1 MKKILIGLAAAAL
14 LFAGCTKE
22 LEQRVDQL
30 ETDVEQL
37 QSGLDALKKAV
48 EEKLTVEDYKQID
61 GGYELLMS
69 DGSKLYLYNGADG
82 ADGEK
87 GDKGDT
93 GAQGDKGDKG
103 DKGDTGATGPQGP
116 EGPQGPQG
124 EKGENGDAFFKS
136 VELSEDGAYLVIT
149 LVDGTVYKLPLGGF
163 NLVFELEYAEVE
175 VGQAV
180 KVPYTI
186 VGAAESDEVVVRI
199 LAASNCAAEVLPAEG
214 VVSVTPESGA
224 GYVDLY
230 AINNTTGELKAKT
243 ISFDGYTFGVAST
256 TFYVS
261 PAGGAVEVPVTT
273 SLDYEI
279 DIDASWLAYS
289 ETKAVR
295 EETVVLATSEAN
307 TGAADRNATVTLK
320 AKSGKVLATF
330 TVTQK
335 NYYPEWIADEAGEP
349 VEWAETFTL
358 SRYEDVTL
366 DPSTVSTKKGVF
378 TFELTD
384 DPAMGAFKVVNM
396 FKADTYFADGQMIT
410 NQGGTYYADIEGDV
424 LTVYYKG
431 AVLSYGFTADIEL
444 AYDATEKTFS
454 VAKVKTYNYAN
465 SRDAYIYDYVAGVK
479 VDAPA
484 GEGTS
489 LDKFAGT
496 WNEAFTNTY
505 FMGAGDYNHEGTM
518 TVSVVDGKLYFE
530 NMFQITYYGSPMSG
544 NYYGTLS
551 EDGTTI
557 TLEDANPSSGH
568 TGFGP
573 LQYQQNPVLEL
584 TVEGNT
590 LKVASCYGGNIVNYV
605 ATNPNMVTEPE
616 VAGWEGPKVYKA
628 TGLFSMDYSGII
640 PENWDGVMTLSMD
653 MDLEGAEKVG
663 YASIIAESPLL
674 TAFNSCVPYVYDAES
689 EQLTL
694 QGVAVGSYSGPTTMD
709 LVLLVEDEKAT
720 IRLPYATFM
729 SNNAMILPE
738 DFPTNMCV
746 FMMTGD
752 IVMTAVADTEDPE
765 PVGKELKRVWGKYA
779 DTSDGWIVMGAGNL
793 DRGMAMDNQYIYV
806 SKSTAYAPVIK
817 AFNYDGT
824 EAFECDVTG
833 MGSGN
838 AWGDA
843 MQYSVNCVRTM
854 PKADGSYVLIACN
867 LKLDG
872 NQVLEI
878 WAWVNGPQSAP
889 TCIGRYQW
897 DTVANAND
905 HRRYGDRFDVKGTW
919 EDGELW
925 FPSMQADDHGKTIV
939 FKTFEGVDNANRP
952 SAYYRMEPSQ
962 SNMKDLAFY
971 PGYDEVF
978 STCNG
983 NAKFVKLDGTTHA
996 ATGWVNW
1003 AVTDD
1008 FTTDYIRTYGYSFFE
1023 VDGKKYIAYVK
1034 IDQQNGNTGRLVVL
1048 EDETSDFK
1056 AALNA
1061 KKVAWE
1067 FPLQHESDF
1076 AAASPASTGNTLGN
1090 CKVVTVDG
1098 VTYIGAHI
1106 QGLGCSLFKFE

>member
-1 MKKILIGLAAAAL
+1 MKKIFFAFAAAAL
-14 LFAGCTKE
+14 VLVGCTKE

-30 ETDVEQL
+30 ETDVQEL
-37 QSGLDALKKAV
+37 QTGLDALKKAV
-48 EEKLTVEDYKQID
+48 EDKLTVEDYNETAD
-61 GGYELLMS
+61 GYELVMS
-69 DGSKLYLYNGADG
+69 DGTKLYLYNG

-87 GDKGDT
+87 GDKGDTGAT

-124 EKGENGDAFFKS
+124 EKGDAFFKS

-149 LVDGTVYKLPLGGF
+149 LVDGTVYELPLGGF
-163 NLVFELEYAEVE
+163 NLVFDLKYAEVE
-175 VGQAV
+175 AGQAV
-180 KVPYTI
+180 KVPYTV
-186 VGAAESDEVVVRI
+186 VGVAQSDEVVVRI
-199 LAASNCAAEVLPAEG
+199 LSTSNCAAEILPAEG

-230 AINNTTGELKAKT
+230 AINNTTGEIKAKT

-261 PAGGAVEVPVTT
+261 PAGGNVEVPVTT

-279 DIDASWLAYS
+279 EIDASWLAYS

-320 AKSGKVLATF
+320 AESGKVLATF

-335 NYYPEWIADEAGEP
+335 NYCPAWIADEAGEP

-384 DPAMGAFKVVNM
+384 DPAMGAFKVVGM
-396 FKADTYFADGQMIT
+396 FKADTYFANSQMVT
-410 NQGGTYYADIEGDV
+410 NQGGTYYADVENGV
-424 LTVYYKG
+424 LTVYMDG
-431 AVLSYGFTADIEL
+431 AAKSYGFTDDIEL
-444 AYDATEKTFS
+444 AYDSVENTFS
-454 VAKVKTYNYAN
+454 VEKVKTYNYAN

-479 VDAPA
+479 VDTPA

-496 WNEAFTNTY
+496 WNETFTNSY
-505 FMGAGDYNHEGTM
+505 WMGAGDYNNEGTL
-518 TVSVVDGKLYFE
+518 TVTVVDGKLYFE
-530 NMFQITYYGSPMSG
+530 NMFAIDSYGTPYSG
-544 NYYGTLS
+544 NFYGTLS
-551 EDGTTI
+551 DDGTTI
-557 TLEDANPSSGH
+557 TLEDADPNSGH
-568 TGFGP
+568 KGFGP
-573 LQYQQNPVLEL
+573 LQYQSTPTLVL

-590 LKVASCYGGNIVNYV
+590 LKVSSAFSGYVVNYV
-605 ATNPNMVTEPE
+605 ATNPDMATEPE
-616 VAGWEGPKVYKA
+616 VTGWDGPKVYKA
-628 TGLFSMDYSGII
+628 TGLFSMDYSGQI

-653 MDLEGAEKVG
+653 MDLDGAEKVG
-663 YASIIAESPLL
+663 YASIICESPLV
-674 TAFNSCVPYVYDAES
+674 TVFNCCVPYVYDAES
-689 EQLTL
+689 AYLTL
-694 QGVAVGSYSGPTTMD
+694 QGVTVGSMSGPTTMD
-709 LVLLVEDEKAT
+709 LVLTVEDEKAT
-720 IRLPYATFM
+720 IRLPYATFQ
-729 SNNAMILPE
+729 STNAMILPE
-738 DFPTNMCV
+738 DFPSNMCL
-746 FMMTGD
+746 FMLTGD
-752 IVMTAVADTEDPE
+752 VVMTAATDVVE
-765 PVGKELKRVWGKYA
+765 PAAKELKRVWGKYA
-779 DTSDGWIVMGAGNL
+779 DTADGWIVMGAGNL

-817 AFNYDGT
+817 AFDYEGN

-833 MGSGN
+833 MGSSN

-843 MQYSVNCVRTM
+843 MTYSVNCVRTM

-867 LKLDG
+867 LKENDA
-872 NQVLEI
+872 QVLEI

-889 TCIGRYQW
+889 TCIGRYAY
-897 DTVANAND
+897 DSVAGAPE

-925 FPSMQADDHGKTIV
+925 FPSMQADDHGKTVV

-952 SAYYRMEPSQ
+952 SAYHRMEPSL

-978 STCNG
+978 STCNA
-983 NAKFVKLDGTTHA
+983 NAKFVKLDGTTHS
-996 ATGWVNW
+996 TGWTNW

-1008 FTTDYIRTYGYSFFE
+1008 YSTTHSRTYGYNFFE

-1034 IDQQNGNTGRLVVL
+1034 IPTQNGRTGRLVVI

-1056 AALNA
+1056 TALTTN
-1061 KKVAWE
+1061 KVAWE
-1067 FPLQHESDF
+1067 FPLQHESDL
-1076 AAASPASTGNTLGN
+1076 AAESLATTSNTLGN

-1098 VTYIGAHI
+1098 VTYIGAHV

>member
-48 EEKLTVEDYKQID
+48 DEKLTVEDYKQID

-69 DGSKLYLYNGADG
+69 DGTKLYLYNGADG
-82 ADGEK
+82 AK

-93 GAQGDKGDKG
+93 GAQGEKG

-124 EKGENGDAFFKS
+124 PAGPQGEKGEDGDAFFKS
-136 VELSEDGAYLVIT
+136 VELSEDGAYLVVT
-149 LVDGTVYKLPLGGF
+149 LVDGTVYNLPMGGF
-163 NLVFELEYAEVE
+163 NLVFDLEYAEVE
-175 VGQAV
+175 AGQAV
-180 KVPYTI
+180 KVPYTV

-199 LAASNCAAEVLPAEG
+199 LAASNCAAEIIPAEG

-261 PAGGAVEVPVTT
+261 PAGGEVEVPVTT

-295 EETVVLATSEAN
+295 EETVVLTTSAAN

-358 SRYEDVTL
+358 SRYEDVTV

-396 FKADTYFADGQMIT
+396 FKADTYFADGQMVT

-479 VDAPA
+479 VDTPA

-568 TGFGP
+568 QGFGP

-584 TVEGNT
+584 TVEDNT

-720 IRLPYATFM
+720 IRLPYATFQ

-752 IVMTAVADTEDPE
+752 IVMTAVADIEEPE
-765 PVGKELKRVWGKYA
+765 PVEFAERVWGLY
-779 DTSDGWIVMGAGNL
+779 GAFTDPAIDNRNL
-793 DRGMAMDNQYIYV
+793 AMDDEFVYVANSTSAPAIYKYNIV
-806 SKSTAYAPVIK
+806 
-817 AFNYDGT
+817 DGT
-824 EAFECDVTG
+824 YAGTLDVTG
-833 MGSGN
+833 MSTGTHPVSVLKMIKN
-838 AWGDA
+838 TDS
-843 MQYSVNCVRTM
+843 SVNGGKDILV
-854 PKADGSYVLIACN
+854 ACN
-867 LKLDG
+867 LTTDGAPLQIWSWENGTDTAPVKKYSLDAARRFG
-872 NQVLEI
+872 DKMSFSGTWQSGKFWFRSNQSGDALVANI
-878 WAWVNGPQSAP
+878 PINNGAVQTWIDAYRM
-889 TCIGRYQW
+889 TLADYQCMSDVFW
-897 DTVANAND
+897 YPAENGTVADYCLIGTNSSTALYLMSGTSEAGAGTVNAQYDNL
-905 HRRYGDRFDVKGTW
+905 KNT
-919 EDGELW
+919 L
-925 FPSMQADDHGKTIV
+925 
-939 FKTFEGVDNANRP
+939 GVN
-952 SAYYRMEPSQ
+952 
-962 SNMKDLAFY
+962 
-971 PGYDEVF
+971 
-978 STCNG
+978 
-983 NAKFVKLDGTTHA
+983 
-996 ATGWVNW
+996 
-1003 AVTDD
+1003 
-1008 FTTDYIRTYGYSFFE
+1008 FFE
-1023 VDGKKYIAYVK
+1023 YNGTKYIAWVSMAEGGQYP
-1034 IDQQNGNTGRLVVL
+1034 RLQVVEGDGSSL
-1048 EDETSDFK
+1048 ATLK
-1056 AALNA
+1056 AALDTYPENVVFEA
-1061 KKVAWE
+1061 
-1067 FPLQHESDF
+1067 PLQHESDF
-1076 AAASPASTGNTLGN
+1076 TAAGSNTGVNAD
-1090 CKVVTVDG
+1090 CSVRVVNGEV
-1098 VTYIGAHI
+1098 YIAAMGWKN
-1106 QGLGCSLFKFE
+1106 GLSVFKLN

>member
-30 ETDVEQL
+30 ETEVEQL

-103 DKGDTGATGPQGP
+103 DTGATGPQGP

-149 LVDGTVYKLPLGGF
+149 LVDGTVYNLPMGGF
-163 NLVFELEYAEVE
+163 NLVFELDYAEVE
-175 VGQAV
+175 AGQTV
-180 KVPYTI
+180 KVPYTV

-199 LAASNCAAEVLPAEG
+199 LATSNCAAEVLPAEG
-214 VVSVTPESGA
+214 AVSVTPEAGA

-243 ISFDGYTFGVAST
+243 ISFDGYTFGVETT

-261 PAGGAVEVPVTT
+261 PAGGDVEVPVTT

-279 DIDASWLAYS
+279 DIDASWLVYS

-295 EETVVLATSEAN
+295 EETVVLTAAEAN
-307 TGAADRNATVTLK
+307 TGAADNVATVSLK

-335 NYYPEWIADEAGEP
+335 NYYPEWISDEAGEP

-358 SRYEDVTL
+358 SRYEDMTL
-366 DPSTVSTKKGVF
+366 DPSSVSTKKGVF

-396 FKADTYFADGQMIT
+396 FKADTYFANGQMVS

-431 AVLSYGFTADIEL
+431 AVLSYGFDADIEM
-444 AYDATEKTFS
+444 AYNAAENTFS

-557 TLEDANPSSGH
+557 TLEDANPNSGH

-605 ATNPNMVTEPE
+605 ATNPNMTTEPE

-628 TGLFSMDYSGII
+628 TGLLSVDYAGLQ
-640 PENWDGVMTLSMD
+640 PEDWNGVMTLSMD
-653 MDLEGAEKVG
+653 VDLDGAEKVG
-663 YASIIAESPLL
+663 YASIVAESVLVKAL
-674 TAFNSCVPYVYDAES
+674 NSCVPYVYDAES
-689 EQLTL
+689 GNLTL
-694 QGVAVGSYSGPTTMD
+694 QGVTVGSISGPTTMD
-709 LVLLVEDEKAT
+709 IILVVEDEKST
-720 IRLPYATFM
+720 VILPYSVFM
-729 SNNAMILPE
+729 SNSAMILPE
-738 DFPTNMCV
+738 NFLNGTQSY

-752 IVMTAVADTEDPE
+752 IVMTAVADTEEPE
-765 PVGKELKRVWGKYA
+765 EDAFAERVAAYY
-779 DTSDGWIVMGAGNL
+779 SDA
-793 DRGMAMDNQYIYV
+793 
-806 SKSTAYAPVIK
+806 
-817 AFNYDGT
+817 
-824 EAFECDVTG
+824 
-833 MGSGN
+833 SGN
-838 AWGDA
+838 AWCSFIPGIA
-843 MQYSVNCVRTM
+843 NRTM
-854 PKADGSYVLIACN
+854 TADKNYVYLNSSEATPKIYAVELASLLAGDQTPKYTELPTTGMEGGTHAVSALRMIPNDYGNPVLVATNLAVDGSQNFNIYAY
-867 LKLDG
+867 LDG
-872 NQVLEI
+872 VNYDPVLMH
-878 WAWVNGPQSAP
+878 AY
-889 TCIGRYQW
+889 RW
-897 DTVANAND
+897 DGVANTTD
-905 HRRYGDRFDVKGTW
+905 WRRYGDRISVSGTLQNGSVWAASQSGTKVMAFHFD
-919 EDGELW
+919 DGEITTETREYCW
-925 FPSMQADDHGKTIV
+925 FDTFGGGLAEATI
-939 FKTFEGVDNANRP
+939 
-952 SAYYRMEPSQ
+952 
-962 SNMKDLAFY
+962 Y
-971 PGYDEVF
+971 PGTTEAILTTASSAGF
-978 STCNG
+978 WTPNTAG
-983 NAKFVKLDGTTHA
+983 ETHA
-996 ATGWVNW
+996 GGYWPKWDVVSTNPELNGAFSFQF
-1003 AVTDD
+1003 
-1008 FTTDYIRTYGYSFFE
+1008 FTHNE
-1023 VDGKKYIAYVK
+1023 KKYIAYVQLPDNTHCNLVVVEDK
-1034 IDQQNGNTGRLVVL
+1034 GSFAASLAGEPVFTAPLHEGDAATCAAGNTYG
-1048 EDETSDFK
+1048 DC
-1056 AALNA
+1056 A
-1061 KKVAWE
+1061 
-1067 FPLQHESDF
+1067 
-1076 AAASPASTGNTLGN
+1076 
-1090 CKVVTVDG
+1090 VVTNSG
-1098 VTYIGAHI
+1098 NLYIVAMM
-1106 QGLGCSLFKFE
+1106 QGGGLSVFRVK

>member
-14 LFAGCTKE
+14 MFAGCTKE

-48 EEKLTVEDYKQID
+48 EDKLTVEDYKQIE
-61 GGYELLMS
+61 GGYELVMS
-69 DGSKLYLYNGADG
+69 DGTKLYLYNGADG
-82 ADGEK
+82 AKGDK

-93 GAQGDKGDKG
+93 GSQGEKGDKG

-124 EKGENGDAFFKS
+124 EKGEDGDAFFKS
-136 VELSEDGAYLVIT
+136 VELSEDGAYLVVT
-149 LVDGTVYKLPLGGF
+149 LVDGTVYNLPMGGF
-163 NLVFELEYAEVE
+163 NLVFDLEYAEVE
-175 VGQAV
+175 AGQAV
-180 KVPYTI
+180 KVPYTV
-186 VGAAESDEVVVRI
+186 VGAAESDEVVVRV
-199 LAASNCAAEVLPAEG
+199 LAASNCAAEIIPAEG

-261 PAGGAVEVPVTT
+261 PAGGEVEVPVTT

-295 EETVVLATSEAN
+295 EETVVLTTSEAN

-349 VEWAETFTL
+349 VVWAETFTL
-358 SRYEDVTL
+358 SRYEDVTV

-396 FKADTYFADGQMIT
+396 FKADTYFADGQMVT

-444 AYDATEKTFS
+444 AYDAAEKTFS

-479 VDAPA
+479 VDTPA

-505 FMGAGDYNHEGTM
+505 FMGAGDYDHEGTM

-568 TGFGP
+568 QGFGP

-616 VAGWEGPKVYKA
+616 VAGWEGPKVYKS
-628 TGLFSMDYSGII
+628 TSTELMWQDYMNGSYGFGSTVTVSMDADV
-640 PENWDGVMTLSMD
+640 DGS
-653 MDLEGAEKVG
+653 EKIG
-663 YASIIAESPLL
+663 YATLAISAPDVDPTLN
-674 TAFNSCVPYVYDAES
+674 ACAPYEYDAES
-689 EQLTL
+689 KTLTL
-694 QGVAVGSYSGPTTMD
+694 KEVTVVNANMSPMTVDIPFIVSDDKSELLLEGYTIPTGQ
-709 LVLLVEDEKAT
+709 VLPA
-720 IRLPYATFM
+720 
-729 SNNAMILPE
+729 
-738 DFPTNMCV
+738 DFPTHSIGV
-746 FMMTGD
+746 SLIIDVVLVGS
-752 IVMTAVADTEDPE
+752 AGAEEPE
-765 PVGKELKRVWGKYA
+765 PVEFAERVWGLY
-779 DTSDGWIVMGAGNL
+779 GAFTDPAIDNRNL
-793 DRGMAMDNQYIYV
+793 AMDDEFVYVANSTSAPAIYKYNIV
-806 SKSTAYAPVIK
+806 
-817 AFNYDGT
+817 DGT
-824 EAFECDVTG
+824 YAGTLDVTG
-833 MGSGN
+833 MSTGTHPVSVLKMIKN
-838 AWGDA
+838 TDS
-843 MQYSVNCVRTM
+843 SVNGGKDILV
-854 PKADGSYVLIACN
+854 ACN
-867 LKLDG
+867 LTTDGAPLQIWSWENGTDTAPVKKYSLDAARRFG
-872 NQVLEI
+872 DKMSFSGTWQSGKFWFRSNQSGDALVANI
-878 WAWVNGPQSAP
+878 PINNGAVQTWIDAYRM
-889 TCIGRYQW
+889 TLADYQCMSDVFW
-897 DTVANAND
+897 YPAENGTVADYCLIGTNSSTALYLMSGTSEAGAGTVNAQYDNL
-905 HRRYGDRFDVKGTW
+905 KNT
-919 EDGELW
+919 L
-925 FPSMQADDHGKTIV
+925 
-939 FKTFEGVDNANRP
+939 GVN
-952 SAYYRMEPSQ
+952 
-962 SNMKDLAFY
+962 
-971 PGYDEVF
+971 
-978 STCNG
+978 
-983 NAKFVKLDGTTHA
+983 
-996 ATGWVNW
+996 
-1003 AVTDD
+1003 
-1008 FTTDYIRTYGYSFFE
+1008 FFE
-1023 VDGKKYIAYVK
+1023 YNGTKYIAWVSMAEGGQYP
-1034 IDQQNGNTGRLVVL
+1034 RLQVVEGDGSSL
-1048 EDETSDFK
+1048 ATLK
-1056 AALNA
+1056 AALDTYPENVVFEA
-1061 KKVAWE
+1061 
-1067 FPLQHESDF
+1067 PLQHESDF
-1076 AAASPASTGNTLGN
+1076 TAAGSNTGVNAD
-1090 CKVVTVDG
+1090 CSVRVVNGEV
-1098 VTYIGAHI
+1098 YIAAMGWKN
-1106 QGLGCSLFKFE
+1106 GLSVFKLN

>member
-103 DKGDTGATGPQGP
+103 DTGATGPQGP
-116 EGPQGPQG
+116 EGPQGPQGPQG

-573 LQYQQNPVLEL
+573 LQYQPSPVLEL

-616 VAGWEGPKVYKA
+616 VAGWDGPKVYKS
-628 TGLFSMDYSGII
+628 TSTELMWQDYMNYTSGFNSTVTVSMDADV
-640 PENWDGVMTLSMD
+640 DGS
-653 MDLEGAEKVG
+653 EKIG
-663 YASIIAESPLL
+663 YATLVISAPDVDPTLN
-674 TAFNSCVPYVYDAES
+674 TCAPYEFDAEAKT
-689 EQLTL
+689 LTL
-694 QGVAVGSYSGPTTMD
+694 KDVTLTNGNMAPTTLNIPFIVSDDKSELLLEAYTIPTGM
-709 LVLLVEDEKAT
+709 VL
-720 IRLPYATFM
+720 P
-729 SNNAMILPE
+729 S
-738 DFPTNMCV
+738 DFPTHSVGVNLIIDV
-746 FMMTGD
+746 VLVGNTG
-752 IVMTAVADTEDPE
+752 TEEPE
-765 PVGKELKRVWGKYA
+765 PVEFAERVSAYY
-779 DTSDGWIVMGAGNL
+779 SDA
-793 DRGMAMDNQYIYV
+793 
-806 SKSTAYAPVIK
+806 
-817 AFNYDGT
+817 
-824 EAFECDVTG
+824 
-833 MGSGN
+833 SGN
-838 AWGDA
+838 AWCSFIPSIA
-843 MQYSVNCVRTM
+843 NRTM
-854 PKADGSYVLIACN
+854 AADGKYVYLQSSEADPKVYAVEMASLLAGAETPTYKELSTANMSGGTHAVSTLRCIPNESGDPILIATN
-867 LKLDG
+867 LAVDG
-872 NQVLEI
+872 NQNFNIYAYSNGTDADPVLFH
-878 WAWVNGPQSAP
+878 AY
-889 TCIGRYQW
+889 RW
-897 DTVANAND
+897 DGVANVSD
-905 HRRYGDRFDVKGTW
+905 WRRYGDRIAVTGTW
-919 EDGELW
+919 
-925 FPSMQADDHGKTIV
+925 QNGKIY
-939 FKTFEGVDNANRP
+939 A
-952 SAYYRMEPSQ
+952 PSQ
-962 SNMKDLAFY
+962 SGTKVMGFGIKDGATSADLREYCWFDTFGGGLAEAVVY
-971 PGYDEVF
+971 PGTNEAILTTATSAGF
-978 STCNG
+978 WTPNTAG
-983 NAKFVKLDGTTHA
+983 ETHA
-996 ATGWVNW
+996 GGFWPKWDVVSTTPELNGAFSFQF
-1003 AVTDD
+1003 
-1008 FTTDYIRTYGYSFFE
+1008 FTHNE
-1023 VDGKKYIAYVK
+1023 KKYIAYVQLP
-1034 IDQQNGNTGRLVVL
+1034 DNTHCDLVVVEDLGSFATSLASEPVFTAPLYEGDAASCAAGNTYGDCAVV
-1048 EDETSDFK
+1048 D
-1056 AALNA
+1056 
-1061 KKVAWE
+1061 
-1067 FPLQHESDF
+1067 
-1076 AAASPASTGNTLGN
+1076 
-1090 CKVVTVDG
+1090 VDG
-1098 VTYIGAHI
+1098 VLHI
-1106 QGLGCSLFKFE
+1106 VAMMQGGGLSIFRLN

>member
-48 EEKLTVEDYKQID
+48 EGKLTVEDYKQIE

-69 DGSKLYLYNGADG
+69 DGTKLYLYNGEDGKDG
-82 ADGEK
+82 ADGAK

-116 EGPQGPQG
+116 EGPQGPAG
-124 EKGENGDAFFKS
+124 ADGKDGDAFFKS

-149 LVDGTVYKLPLGGF
+149 LVDGTVYNLPLGGF
-163 NLVFELEYAEVE
+163 NLVFDLEYAEVE
-175 VGQAV
+175 AGQAV
-180 KVPYTI
+180 KVPYTV

-199 LAASNCAAEVLPAEG
+199 LAASNCAAEILPAEG

-243 ISFDGYTFGVAST
+243 ISFDGYTFGVETT

-261 PAGGAVEVPVTT
+261 PAGGDVEVPVTT
-273 SLDYEI
+273 SIDYEI

-295 EETVVLATSEAN
+295 EETVVLTAGEAN
-307 TGAADRNATVTLK
+307 TGAADNVATVTLK
-320 AKSGKVLATF
+320 SRSGKTLATF

-335 NYYPEWIADEAGEP
+335 NYRPEWIADEAGEP

-358 SRYEDVTL
+358 SRYENVET
-366 DPSTVSTKKGVF
+366 DPSSVSTKKGVF

-384 DPAMGAFKVVNM
+384 DPAKGAFKVVNM
-396 FKADTYFADGQMIT
+396 FKADAYFGENYQMVT

-431 AVLSYGFTADIEL
+431 AILSYGFTADIEL
-444 AYDATEKTFS
+444 AYDATENTFS
-454 VAKVKTYNYAN
+454 VEKVKTYNYAN
-465 SRDAYIYDYVAGVK
+465 SRDAYIYDYVAAVK

-496 WNEAFTNTY
+496 WNETFTNSY
-505 FMGAGDYNHEGTM
+505 WMGAGDYNNEGTL
-518 TVSVVDGKLYFE
+518 TVTVVDGKLYFE
-530 NMFQITYYGSPMSG
+530 NMFAIDSYGTPYSG

-557 TLEDANPSSGH
+557 TLEDENPSSGH
-568 TGFGP
+568 KGFGP

-590 LKVASCYGGNIVNYV
+590 LKVASCYSGYVVNYV
-605 ATNPNMVTEPE
+605 ATNPNMSADDEPE

-628 TGLFSMDYSGII
+628 TGLFSMDYSGLI
-640 PENWDGVMTLSMD
+640 PENWNGVMTLSMD

-674 TAFNSCVPYVYDAES
+674 TAFNTCVPYVYDAES

-694 QGVAVGSYSGPTTMD
+694 QGVKVGSYTGPTTMD

-752 IVMTAVADTEDPE
+752 IVMTAVSDTEE
-765 PVGKELKRVWGKYA
+765 PVEFAERVAAYYSNGTSAWCSFIPGINNRTMAADGKYVYLQSSEA
-779 DTSDGWIVMGAGNL
+779 TPKVYAVEIASLLAGAEAPAYKAL
-793 DRGMAMDNQYIYV
+793 
-806 SKSTAYAPVIK
+806 STA
-817 AFNYDGT
+817 NMSGGT
-824 EAFECDVTG
+824 HAVSALRCIPNE
-833 MGSGN
+833 SG
-838 AWGDA
+838 D
-843 MQYSVNCVRTM
+843 
-854 PKADGSYVLIACN
+854 PVLIATN
-867 LKLDG
+867 LAVDDSQNFNIYAYSNGTDADPVLFHAYRWDG
-872 NQVLEI
+872 
-878 WAWVNGPQSAP
+878 
-889 TCIGRYQW
+889 
-897 DTVANAND
+897 VANVSD
-905 HRRYGDRFDVKGTW
+905 WRRYGDRIAVTGTW
-919 EDGELW
+919 
-925 FPSMQADDHGKTIV
+925 QNGKIY
-939 FKTFEGVDNANRP
+939 A
-952 SAYYRMEPSQ
+952 PSQ
-962 SNMKDLAFY
+962 SGTKVMGFGIKDGATSVDLREYCWFDTFGGGLAEAVVY
-971 PGYDEVF
+971 PGTTEAILTTATSAGF
-978 STCNG
+978 WKPNTAG
-983 NAKFVKLDGTTHA
+983 ATHA
-996 ATGWVNW
+996 GGFWPKWDVVSTNPELNGAFSFQF
-1003 AVTDD
+1003 
-1008 FTTDYIRTYGYSFFE
+1008 FTHNE
-1023 VDGKKYIAYVK
+1023 KKYIAYVQLP
-1034 IDQQNGNTGRLVVL
+1034 DNTHCDLVVVEDLGSFATSLASEPVFTAPLYEGDAASCAAGNTYGDCAVV
-1048 EDETSDFK
+1048 E
-1056 AALNA
+1056 
-1061 KKVAWE
+1061 
-1067 FPLQHESDF
+1067 
-1076 AAASPASTGNTLGN
+1076 
-1090 CKVVTVDG
+1090 VDG
-1098 VTYIGAHI
+1098 TLHI
-1106 QGLGCSLFKFE
+1106 VAQMQGGGLSIFKLN

>member
-48 EEKLTVEDYKQID
+48 EEKLTVEDYKQIE

-573 LQYQQNPVLEL
+573 LQYQPSPVLEL

-590 LKVASCYGGNIVNYV
+590 LKVASCYGGYIVNYV

-720 IRLPYATFM
+720 IRLPYATFQ

-738 DFPTNMCV
+738 DFPSNMCV

-752 IVMTAVADTEDPE
+752 IVMTAVSDTEEPE

-779 DTSDGWIVMGAGNL
+779 DTADGWIVMGAGNL

>member
-30 ETDVEQL
+30 ETEVEQL

-175 VGQAV
+175 VGQSV

-214 VVSVTPESGA
+214 VVNVTPESGA

-496 WNEAFTNTY
+496 WNETFTNSY
-505 FMGAGDYNHEGTM
+505 WMGAGDYNNEGTL
-518 TVSVVDGKLYFE
+518 TVTVVDGKLYFE
-530 NMFQITYYGSPMSG
+530 NMFAIDSYGTPYSG

-568 TGFGP
+568 AGFGP
-573 LQYQQNPVLEL
+573 LQYQPSPVLEL

-590 LKVASCYGGNIVNYV
+590 LKVASCYGGYIVNYV

-720 IRLPYATFM
+720 IRLPYATFQ

-752 IVMTAVADTEDPE
+752 IVMTAVADTEEPE

>member
-48 EEKLTVEDYKQID
+48 DEKLTVEDYKQID

-69 DGSKLYLYNGADG
+69 DGTKLYLYNGADG
-82 ADGEK
+82 AK

-93 GAQGDKGDKG
+93 GAQGEKGDKG

-124 EKGENGDAFFKS
+124 PQGEKGEDGDAFFKS
-136 VELSEDGAYLVIT
+136 VELSEDGAYLVVT
-149 LVDGTVYKLPLGGF
+149 LVDGTVYNLPMGGF
-163 NLVFELEYAEVE
+163 NLVFDLEYAEVE
-175 VGQAV
+175 AGQAV
-180 KVPYTI
+180 KVPYTV

-199 LAASNCAAEVLPAEG
+199 LAASNCAAEIIPDEG

-261 PAGGAVEVPVTT
+261 PAGGEVEVPVTT

-295 EETVVLATSEAN
+295 EETVVLTTSEAN

-358 SRYEDVTL
+358 SRYEDVTV

-396 FKADTYFADGQMIT
+396 FKADTYFADGQMVT
-410 NQGGTYYADIEGDV
+410 NQGGAYYADIEGDV

-479 VDAPA
+479 VDTPA

-568 TGFGP
+568 QGFGP

-709 LVLLVEDEKAT
+709 IVLLVEDEKAT

-729 SNNAMILPE
+729 SNNALIPPE

-752 IVMTAVADTEDPE
+752 IVMTAVADIEEPE
-765 PVGKELKRVWGKYA
+765 PVEFAERVWGLY
-779 DTSDGWIVMGAGNL
+779 GAFTDPAIDNRNL
-793 DRGMAMDNQYIYV
+793 AMDDEFVYVANSTSAPAIYKYNIV
-806 SKSTAYAPVIK
+806 
-817 AFNYDGT
+817 DGT
-824 EAFECDVTG
+824 YAGTLDVTG
-833 MGSGN
+833 MSTGTHPVSVLKMIKN
-838 AWGDA
+838 TDS
-843 MQYSVNCVRTM
+843 SVNGGKDILV
-854 PKADGSYVLIACN
+854 ACN
-867 LKLDG
+867 LTTDGAPLQIWSWENGTDTAPVKKYSLDAARRFG
-872 NQVLEI
+872 DKMSFSGTWQSGKFWFRSNQSGDALVANI
-878 WAWVNGPQSAP
+878 PINNGAVQTWIDAYRM
-889 TCIGRYQW
+889 TLADYQCMSDVFW
-897 DTVANAND
+897 YPAENGTVADYCLIGTNSSTALYLMSGTSEAGAGTVNAQYDNL
-905 HRRYGDRFDVKGTW
+905 KNT
-919 EDGELW
+919 L
-925 FPSMQADDHGKTIV
+925 
-939 FKTFEGVDNANRP
+939 GVN
-952 SAYYRMEPSQ
+952 
-962 SNMKDLAFY
+962 
-971 PGYDEVF
+971 
-978 STCNG
+978 
-983 NAKFVKLDGTTHA
+983 
-996 ATGWVNW
+996 
-1003 AVTDD
+1003 
-1008 FTTDYIRTYGYSFFE
+1008 FFE
-1023 VDGKKYIAYVK
+1023 YNGTKYIAWVSMAEGGQYP
-1034 IDQQNGNTGRLVVL
+1034 RLQVVEGDGSSL
-1048 EDETSDFK
+1048 ATLK
-1056 AALNA
+1056 AALDTYPENVVFEA
-1061 KKVAWE
+1061 
-1067 FPLQHESDF
+1067 PLQHESDF
-1076 AAASPASTGNTLGN
+1076 TAAGSNTGVNAD
-1090 CKVVTVDG
+1090 CSVRVVNGEV
-1098 VTYIGAHI
+1098 YIAAMGWKN
-1106 QGLGCSLFKFE
+1106 GLSVFKLN

>member
-30 ETDVEQL
+30 ETEVEQL

-358 SRYEDVTL
+358 SRYEDVTV

-444 AYDATEKTFS
+444 AYDATENTFS
-454 VAKVKTYNYAN
+454 VEKVKPYNYAN

-616 VAGWEGPKVYKA
+616 VAGWEGPKVYKS
-628 TGLFSMDYSGII
+628 TSTELMWQDFMKGSYGFGSTVTVSMDADV
-640 PENWDGVMTLSMD
+640 DGS
-653 MDLEGAEKVG
+653 EKIG
-663 YASIIAESPLL
+663 YATLVISAPDADPTLN
-674 TAFNSCVPYVYDAES
+674 ACAPYQYDAES
-689 EQLTL
+689 KTLTL
-694 QGVAVGSYSGPTTMD
+694 KEVTLVNANMSPMTVDIPFIVSDDKSELLLEGYTIPTGQ
-709 LVLLVEDEKAT
+709 VLPA
-720 IRLPYATFM
+720 
-729 SNNAMILPE
+729 
-738 DFPTNMCV
+738 DFPTHSIGV
-746 FMMTGD
+746 SLIIDVVLVGS
-752 IVMTAVADTEDPE
+752 AGTEEPE
-765 PVGKELKRVWGKYA
+765 PVEFAERVAAYYSNGTSAWCSFIPGISNRTMAADGKYVYLQSSEA
-779 DTSDGWIVMGAGNL
+779 TPKVYAVEMASLLAGAETPAYKAL
-793 DRGMAMDNQYIYV
+793 
-806 SKSTAYAPVIK
+806 STA
-817 AFNYDGT
+817 NMSGGT
-824 EAFECDVTG
+824 HGVSALRCIPNE
-833 MGSGN
+833 SG
-838 AWGDA
+838 D
-843 MQYSVNCVRTM
+843 
-854 PKADGSYVLIACN
+854 PILIATN
-867 LKLDG
+867 LAENDSQNLNIYAYSNGTDADPVLFHAYRWDG
-872 NQVLEI
+872 
-878 WAWVNGPQSAP
+878 
-889 TCIGRYQW
+889 
-897 DTVANAND
+897 VANVTD
-905 HRRYGDRFDVKGTW
+905 WRRYGDRIAVTGTW
-919 EDGELW
+919 
-925 FPSMQADDHGKTIV
+925 QNGKIY
-939 FKTFEGVDNANRP
+939 A
-952 SAYYRMEPSQ
+952 PSQ
-962 SNMKDLAFY
+962 SGTKVMGFGIKDGATSADLREYCWFDTFSGGLAEAVVY
-971 PGYDEVF
+971 PGTTEAILTTATSAGFWTPNTAGEKHAGGYWPKWDVVSTNPELNGAF
-978 STCNG
+978 S
-983 NAKFVKLDGTTHA
+983 FQFFTH
-996 ATGWVNW
+996 N
-1003 AVTDD
+1003 
-1008 FTTDYIRTYGYSFFE
+1008 E
-1023 VDGKKYIAYVK
+1023 KKYIAYVQLP
-1034 IDQQNGNTGRLVVL
+1034 DNTHCDLVVVEDLGSFAASLASEPVFTAPLYEGDAASCVAGNTYGDCAVV
-1048 EDETSDFK
+1048 E
-1056 AALNA
+1056 
-1061 KKVAWE
+1061 
-1067 FPLQHESDF
+1067 
-1076 AAASPASTGNTLGN
+1076 
-1090 CKVVTVDG
+1090 VDG
-1098 VTYIGAHI
+1098 ALHI
-1106 QGLGCSLFKFE
+1106 VAQMQGGGLSIFKLN

>member
-30 ETDVEQL
+30 ETEVEQL

-93 GAQGDKGDKG
+93 GAQGDKG

-175 VGQAV
+175 VGQSV

-479 VDAPA
+479 VDTPA

-505 FMGAGDYNHEGTM
+505 FMGEGDYNHEGTM

-573 LQYQQNPVLEL
+573 LQYQPSPVLEL

-590 LKVASCYGGNIVNYV
+590 LKVASCYGGYVVNYV

-628 TGLFSMDYSGII
+628 TGLYSLDYSGII
-640 PENWDGVMTLSMD
+640 PDNWDGVMTLSMD

-720 IRLPYATFM
+720 IRLPYATFQ

-752 IVMTAVADTEDPE
+752 IVMTAVADTEEPE
-765 PVGKELKRVWGKYA
+765 PVAKELKRVWGKYA

-867 LKLDG
+867 LKLDA
-872 NQVLEI
+872 NHVLEI

-889 TCIGRYQW
+889 TCIGRYAY
-897 DTVANAND
+897 DAVANATD

-1008 FTTDYIRTYGYSFFE
+1008 FTTDYIRTYGYNFFE

>member
-30 ETDVEQL
+30 ETEVEQL

-93 GAQGDKGDKG
+93 GAQGDKG

-295 EETVVLATSEAN
+295 EETVVLTTSEAN

-358 SRYEDVTL
+358 SRYEDVTV

-396 FKADTYFADGQMIT
+396 FKADTYFADGQMVT

-496 WNEAFTNTY
+496 WNETFTNSY
-505 FMGAGDYNHEGTM
+505 WMGAGDYNNEGTL
-518 TVSVVDGKLYFE
+518 TVTVVDGKLYFE
-530 NMFQITYYGSPMSG
+530 NMFAIDSYGTPYSG
-544 NYYGTLS
+544 NFYGTLS

-557 TLEDANPSSGH
+557 TLEDANPNSGH
-568 TGFGP
+568 GGFGP
-573 LQYQQNPVLEL
+573 LQYQSSPVLEL

-590 LKVASCYGGNIVNYV
+590 LKVASCYSGYVVNYV
-605 ATNPNMVTEPE
+605 ATNPDMVTEPE

-720 IRLPYATFM
+720 IRLPYATFQ

-752 IVMTAVADTEDPE
+752 IVMTAVADTEEPE
-765 PVGKELKRVWGKYA
+765 PVEFAERVWGLY
-779 DTSDGWIVMGAGNL
+779 GAFTDPAIDNRNL
-793 DRGMAMDNQYIYV
+793 AMDDEFVYVANSTSAPAIYKYNIV
-806 SKSTAYAPVIK
+806 
-817 AFNYDGT
+817 DGT
-824 EAFECDVTG
+824 YAGTLDVTG
-833 MGSGN
+833 MSTGTHPVSVLKMIKN
-838 AWGDA
+838 TDS
-843 MQYSVNCVRTM
+843 SVNGGKDILV
-854 PKADGSYVLIACN
+854 ACN
-867 LKLDG
+867 LTTDGAPLQIWSWENGTDTAPVKKYSLDAARRFG
-872 NQVLEI
+872 DKMSFSGTWQSGKFWFRSNQSGDALVANI
-878 WAWVNGPQSAP
+878 PINNGAVQTWIDAYRM
-889 TCIGRYQW
+889 TLADYQCMSDVFW
-897 DTVANAND
+897 YPAENGTVADYCLIGTNSSTALYLMSGTSAAGAGTVNAQYDNL
-905 HRRYGDRFDVKGTW
+905 KNT
-919 EDGELW
+919 L
-925 FPSMQADDHGKTIV
+925 
-939 FKTFEGVDNANRP
+939 GVN
-952 SAYYRMEPSQ
+952 
-962 SNMKDLAFY
+962 
-971 PGYDEVF
+971 
-978 STCNG
+978 
-983 NAKFVKLDGTTHA
+983 
-996 ATGWVNW
+996 
-1003 AVTDD
+1003 
-1008 FTTDYIRTYGYSFFE
+1008 FFE
-1023 VDGKKYIAYVK
+1023 YNGIKYIAWVSMAEGGQYP
-1034 IDQQNGNTGRLVVL
+1034 RLQVVEGDGSSL
-1048 EDETSDFK
+1048 ATLK
-1056 AALNA
+1056 AALDTYPENVVFEA
-1061 KKVAWE
+1061 
-1067 FPLQHESDF
+1067 PLQHESDF
-1076 AAASPASTGNTLGN
+1076 TAAGSNTGVNAD
-1090 CKVVTVDG
+1090 CSVRVVNGEV
-1098 VTYIGAHI
+1098 YIAAMGWKN
-1106 QGLGCSLFKFE
+1106 GLSVFKLN

>member
-103 DKGDTGATGPQGP
+103 DTGATGPQGP
-116 EGPQGPQG
+116 EGPQGPQGPQG

-573 LQYQQNPVLEL
+573 LQYQPSPVLEL

-590 LKVASCYGGNIVNYV
+590 LKVASCYGGYIVNYV
-605 ATNPNMVTEPE
+605 ATNPDMVTEPE

-720 IRLPYATFM
+720 IRLPYATFQ
-729 SNNAMILPE
+729 SNNAMIPPE

-752 IVMTAVADTEDPE
+752 IVMTAVADTEEPE
-765 PVGKELKRVWGKYA
+765 PVEFAERVWGLY
-779 DTSDGWIVMGAGNL
+779 GAFTDPAIDNRNL
-793 DRGMAMDNQYIYV
+793 AMDDEFVYVANSTSAPAIYKYNIV
-806 SKSTAYAPVIK
+806 
-817 AFNYDGT
+817 DGT
-824 EAFECDVTG
+824 YAGTLDVTG
-833 MGSGN
+833 MSTGTHPVSVLKMIKN
-838 AWGDA
+838 TDS
-843 MQYSVNCVRTM
+843 SVNGGKDILV
-854 PKADGSYVLIACN
+854 ACN
-867 LKLDG
+867 LTTDGAPLQIWSWENGTDTAPVKKYSLDAARRFG
-872 NQVLEI
+872 DKMSFSGTWQSGKFWFRSNQSGDALVANI
-878 WAWVNGPQSAP
+878 PINNGAVQTWIDAYRM
-889 TCIGRYQW
+889 TLADYQCMSDVFW
-897 DTVANAND
+897 YPAENGTVADYCLIGTNSSTALYLMSGTSAAGAGTVNAQYDNL
-905 HRRYGDRFDVKGTW
+905 KNT
-919 EDGELW
+919 L
-925 FPSMQADDHGKTIV
+925 
-939 FKTFEGVDNANRP
+939 GVN
-952 SAYYRMEPSQ
+952 
-962 SNMKDLAFY
+962 
-971 PGYDEVF
+971 
-978 STCNG
+978 
-983 NAKFVKLDGTTHA
+983 
-996 ATGWVNW
+996 
-1003 AVTDD
+1003 
-1008 FTTDYIRTYGYSFFE
+1008 FFE
-1023 VDGKKYIAYVK
+1023 YNGTKYIAWVSMAEGGQYP
-1034 IDQQNGNTGRLVVL
+1034 RLQVVEGDGSSL
-1048 EDETSDFK
+1048 ATLK
-1056 AALNA
+1056 AALDTYPENVVFEA
-1061 KKVAWE
+1061 
-1067 FPLQHESDF
+1067 PLQHESDF
-1076 AAASPASTGNTLGN
+1076 TAAGSNTGVNAD
-1090 CKVVTVDG
+1090 CSVRVVNGEV
-1098 VTYIGAHI
+1098 YIAAMGWKN
-1106 QGLGCSLFKFE
+1106 GLSVFKLN